1 MNSPPSNK
9 TSALIFRE
17 ATESDLAAII
27 ALLADDP
34 LGKYREMA
42 LPDPADIPQTYR
54 AAFVAIMTDP
64 RNLMIVAEHEGQVAG
79 CIQLTFIPGLTY
91 QGGERAQIEGVR
103 VDQKLRGQ
111 GAGKALIRYGIE
123 LARERG
129 CVMVQLTSD
138 KRRAEA
144 IEFYRALGFVDSHIG
159 MKLAL

>member
-17 ATESDLAAII
+17 ATENDLPAII

-103 VDQKLRGQ
+103 CRSKTAR
-111 GAGKALIRYGIE
+111 AGCG
-123 LARERG
+123 
-129 CVMVQLTSD
+129 
-138 KRRAEA
+138 
-144 IEFYRALGFVDSHIG
+144 
-159 MKLAL
+159 